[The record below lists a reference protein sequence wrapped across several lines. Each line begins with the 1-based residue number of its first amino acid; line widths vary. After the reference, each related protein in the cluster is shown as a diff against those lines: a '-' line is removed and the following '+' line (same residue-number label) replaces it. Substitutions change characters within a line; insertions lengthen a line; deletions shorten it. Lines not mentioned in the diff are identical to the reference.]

1 MANAVVRRRRAVM
14 LGTVGLLTLSLLG
27 SLVLMSAAMQNSDR
41 FGALYSVLLLSNTA
55 GLMAFVWLIGVNVRR
70 LLRQIRAREP
80 GARLTLR
87 MLVIFVALAVLP
99 VTVLYTFSL
108 DFLRRGIDSWFD
120 VRVGDALQSSLELSR
135 EALDLRMRELLSQ
148 TESMAEEITQGAPPE
163 RTTLNLDA
171 LRDPGSI
178 VTASAW
184 TPGPSVLDAMRA
196 RSGADEL
203 TLLSADGE
211 PLATSS
217 RISDLIPHL
226 PAESLL
232 VQLRQG
238 RSYIGLDPLRDGT
251 LFVRVAVSVNVAPGA
266 GAKRVLHALYPI
278 APRINRLAGT
288 VENAYAKYHELD
300 YLREKLKLSFAMTLT
315 MVLLFSI
322 VTAVW
327 AAFYSAR
334 RLAAPIRDLA
344 IGTAA
349 VAAGD
354 YATSLPVQSN
364 DEMGFLVSSFND
376 MTRRI
381 GRARAETETQR
392 EYLDTV
398 LRQLSSGVVALD
410 EAAHITTLNESA
422 RRMLEL
428 DDDAAPG
435 LGFIET
441 CRRDDHLHPLADTLE
456 PLLAEQRSEWQE
468 QITIFASNGRRV
480 LMCRGTS
487 LARHDSAARG
497 YVIVFENITAIIQGQ
512 RDAAWSEVA
521 RRLAHEIKNPLTPIQ
536 LAAERLR
543 QKYLKKLGPEEG
555 EALERLTSTIVQQVE
570 TMKAIVNTFSDYA
583 KSPVIT
589 RAAVDINALIAGV
602 VDLFRGGYPEARIET
617 RLAEGLPPLSGDPTR
632 LRQVLNNLVK
642 NAFEASPEPANAHII
657 VSTSITQYAQADH
670 VEIRIEDRGE
680 GLPEPLLSNIFEPY
694 VTSKAKGTGLGL
706 AIVKK
711 IVEEHNGVVTLRN
724 NPEVGAVAIIRLP
737 LDKEPAQNEEALLK
751 DAV

>member
-1 MANAVVRRRRAVM
+1 MM
-14 LGTVGLLTLSLLG
+14 LGAVALLSLSLLG
-27 SLVLMSAAMQNSDR
+27 TLVLMSAAMQNSAK

-55 GLMAFVWLIGVNVRR
+55 GLLTFVGLIGINVRR
-70 LLRQIRAREP
+70 LARQLRAHEP

-99 VTVLYTFSL
+99 VTVLYSFSL
-108 DFLRRGIDSWFD
+108 DFLKRGIDSWFD
-120 VRVGDALQSSLELSR
+120 VQIGQALEGALELGR

-148 TESMAEEITQGAPPE
+148 TEAMAEEIGQGAPE

-171 LRDPGSI
+171 LREPDSI
-178 VTASAW
+178 VVASAW
-184 TPGPSVLDAMRA
+184 TPGAAVLDTLRTH
-196 RSGADEL
+196 SGADEL
-203 TLLSADGE
+203 TLLSSDGE

-217 RISDLIPHL
+217 RITDLIPHL
-226 PAESLL
+226 PAEAVLIQ
-232 VQLRQG
+232 VRQG

-251 LFVRVAVSVNVAPGA
+251 LFVRVAVNVNVAPGS
-266 GAKRVLHALYPI
+266 GQRRVLHALYPI
-278 APRINRLAGT
+278 SPRLNKLAAT
-288 VENAYAKYHELD
+288 VEDAYAKYHELD
-300 YLREKLKLSFAMTLT
+300 YLRDKLKLSFAMTLT

-344 IGTAA
+344 TGTAA

-354 YATSLPVQSN
+354 YTTSLPVQSN

-381 GRARAETETQR
+381 GRARVEVETQR

-398 LRQLSSGVVALD
+398 LRQLSSGVIALD
-410 EAAHITTLNESA
+410 ESARITTLNDSA
-422 RRMLEL
+422 AQLLEL
-428 DDDAAPG
+428 GEEARPGTSFIAA
-435 LGFIET
+435 
-441 CRRDDHLHPLADTLE
+441 CQADDHLHPVVEALA
-456 PLLAEQRSEWQE
+456 PLIAEQRRHWQE
-468 QITIFASNGRRV
+468 QVTIFASDGRRV
-480 LMCRGTS
+480 LMCRGS
-487 LARHDSAARG
+487 ALAAEGDAARG

-543 QKYLKKLGPEEG
+543 QKYLKKLGAEEG
-555 EALERLTSTIVQQVE
+555 EALERLTSTIVQQVD

-583 KSPVIT
+583 KTPTIS
-589 RAAVDINALIAGV
+589 RGAVDINALLSGV
-602 VDLFRGGYPEARIET
+602 VELFRSAHPGSTVET
-617 RLAEGLPPLSGDPTR
+617 HLAADLPLISGDVTR
-632 LRQVLNNLVK
+632 LRQVMNNLIK

-657 VSTSITQYAQADH
+657 IATSTTQYAQADH
-670 VEIRIEDRGE
+670 VEIRIEDRGDGVSE
-680 GLPEPLLSNIFEPY
+680 QLLQNIFEPY
-694 VTSKAKGTGLGL
+694 VSSKARGTGLGL

-724 NPEVGAVAIIRLP
+724 NQGPGAVAIIRLP
-737 LDKEPAQNEEALLK
+737 LDKEPVANAERLVK

>member
-1 MANAVVRRRRAVM
+1 M
-14 LGTVGLLTLSLLG
+14 LGAVALLSLSLLG
-27 SLVLMSAAMQNSDR
+27 TLVLMSAAMQNSAK

-55 GLMAFVWLIGVNVRR
+55 GLLAFVGLIGINVRR
-70 LLRQIRAREP
+70 LASQLRRREP

-87 MLVIFVALAVLP
+87 MLLIFVALAVLP
-99 VTVLYTFSL
+99 VTVLYSFSL

-120 VRVGDALQSSLELSR
+120 VRIGQALDSALELGR

-148 TESMAEEITQGAPPE
+148 TEAMAEEIGQGASE

-171 LRDPGSI
+171 LRDPDSI
-178 VTASAW
+178 VVASTW
-184 TPGPSVLDAMRA
+184 TPGPAVLGTMRTH
-196 RSGADEL
+196 SGADEL
-203 TLLSADGE
+203 TLLSIDGE

-226 PAESLL
+226 PAEAVLL
-232 VQLRQG
+232 QVRQG

-251 LFVRVAVSVNVAPGA
+251 LLVRVVVNVNVAPGS
-266 GAKRVLHALYPI
+266 GQRRVLHALYPI
-278 APRINRLAGT
+278 SPRLNELAAT
-288 VENAYAKYHELD
+288 VEDAYAKYHELD
-300 YLREKLKLSFAMTLT
+300 YLRDKLKLSFAMTLT

-344 IGTAA
+344 TGTAA

-354 YATSLPVQSN
+354 YTTSLPVQSN

-381 GRARAETETQR
+381 GRARVEVETQR

-398 LRQLSSGVVALD
+398 LRQLSSGVIALD
-410 EAAHITTLNESA
+410 ESARITTLNDSA
-422 RRMLEL
+422 AHMLEL
-428 DDDAAPG
+428 SPSAIPGTSFIAA
-435 LGFIET
+435 
-441 CRRDDHLHPLADTLE
+441 CQADDHLLPLAE
-456 PLLAEQRSEWQE
+456 AVAPLIVDHRQQWQE
-468 QITIFASNGRRV
+468 QVTIFASDGRRV
-480 LMCRGTS
+480 LMCRGTA
-487 LARHDSAARG
+487 LAAAGDAARG

-543 QKYLKKLGPEEG
+543 QKYLKKLGAEEG
-555 EALERLTSTIVQQVE
+555 EALERLTSTIVQQVD

-583 KSPVIT
+583 KTPTIS
-589 RAAVDINALIAGV
+589 RGAVDINALLSGV
-602 VDLFRGGYPEARIET
+602 VELFRSAYPSATMET
-617 RLAEGLPPLSGDPTR
+617 HLATDLPNISGDVSR
-632 LRQVLNNLVK
+632 LRQVMNNLIK

-657 VSTSITQYAQADH
+657 VATSTTHNAQADH
-670 VEIRIEDRGE
+670 VEIRIEDHGDGVSE
-680 GLPEPLLSNIFEPY
+680 QLLQNIFEPY
-694 VTSKAKGTGLGL
+694 VSSKSRGTGLGL

-724 NPEVGAVAIIRLP
+724 NQGPGAVAIIRLP
-737 LDKEPAQNEEALLK
+737 LDKEPAANEVRLVK